1 MFLFKRKNV
10 VGLVIAILC
19 FTFLLPAG
27 VFAGGSRSV
36 SYSGSFNKSWGPKS
50 TGIRYLKDGAAY
62 KIVYWY
68 DTFLI
73 NEDGTE
79 AYFNGSPHRSKIR
92 NKNGLHT
99 GGLAPASDYSSLEVR
114 HKGSHITYYLAW

>member
-10 VGLVIAILC
+10 VRLVIAILC

-50 TGIRYLKDGAAY
+50 TGIRYLK
-62 KIVYWY
+62 
-68 DTFLI
+68 
-73 NEDGTE
+73 EM
-79 AYFNGSPHRSKIR
+79 S
-92 NKNGLHT
+92 
-99 GGLAPASDYSSLEVR
+99 
-114 HKGSHITYYLAW
+114 TYALVLL

>member
-36 SYSGSFNKSWGPKS
+36 SYSGSFNK
-50 TGIRYLKDGAAY
+50 
-62 KIVYWY
+62 
-68 DTFLI
+68 
-73 NEDGTE
+73 
-79 AYFNGSPHRSKIR
+79 
-92 NKNGLHT
+92 
-99 GGLAPASDYSSLEVR
+99 
-114 HKGSHITYYLAW
+114 